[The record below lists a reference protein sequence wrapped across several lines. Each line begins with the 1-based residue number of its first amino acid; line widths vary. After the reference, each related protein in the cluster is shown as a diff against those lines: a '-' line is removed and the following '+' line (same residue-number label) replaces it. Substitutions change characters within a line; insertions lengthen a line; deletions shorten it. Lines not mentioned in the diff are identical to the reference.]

1 MAGFFERL
9 AARCASH
16 NTFLCVGL
24 DPRASSAAEA
34 EALCVSL
41 IDATHDVACCFKPN
55 AAFFEAHGSAGLE
68 ALKRVIAKVHAVGGL
83 ALLDCKR
90 GDIGA
95 TAEAYA
101 KACYDDLGA
110 DCVTLSP
117 YLGYDAI
124 APFVTGPYAGK
135 GCFVLCATS
144 NGSAEE
150 VQSDELRG
158 TVAAL
163 CGGAWAAQT
172 AEASRPL
179 GLVVGATKPAAVAA
193 ARRANG
199 AAWILAPGVGAQGAS
214 ASDVVAAALA
224 GNAAPSRASLRL
236 VVPVSRAVA
245 NAPDPKAKAAEL
257 RDEINAAVECAL
269 AKPPAPSIA
278 PHQRAF
284 IDCVLDTGALKFGAF
299 TLKSGR
305 ASPYFF
311 NAGKVCDGP
320 NVLSLFEAY
329 AAAIVASGLDFDVI
343 FGPAY
348 KGIPLCAG
356 VAAALAKRGVTAR
369 FAYNRKEAKDHGEG
383 GTLVGADVAGK
394 KVLLVDDVISA
405 GTAVR
410 EATGILKQAGAVL
423 VAVCVAVDREE
434 VTGGAAPPEPG
445 APRVSAVAAVQRD
458 LGVPVVPIVTLTD
471 LLAYLDA
478 AKGGDAETAKH
489 ADAVRDYRAVYG
501 ARMS

>member
-9 AARCASH
+9 AARCASQE
-16 NTFLCVGL
+16 TFLCVGL

-163 CGGAWAAQT
+163 CGGAWAART

-224 GNAAPSRASLRL
+224 ATPRRRCVPPPRRA
-236 VVPVSRAVA
+236 VSRAVA
-245 NAPDPKAKAAEL
+245 NAPDPRAKAAEL

-311 NAGKVCDGP
+311 NAGK
-320 NVLSLFEAY
+320 
-329 AAAIVASGLDFDVI
+329 
-343 FGPAY
+343 
-348 KGIPLCAG
+348 
-356 VAAALAKRGVTAR
+356 

-410 EATGILKQAGAVL
+410 EATGILKQAGAIL

-445 APRVSAVAAVQRD
+445 ARGSPPPAQRD

-501 ARMS
+501 APVLEPARAA

>member
-9 AARCASH
+9 AARCASQK
-16 NTFLCVGL
+16 TFLCVGL

-163 CGGAWAAQT
+163 CGGAWAA
-172 AEASRPL
+172 
-179 GLVVGATKPAAVAA
+179 
-193 ARRANG
+193 AR
-199 AAWILAPGVGAQGAS
+199 
-214 ASDVVAAALA
+214 AL
-224 GNAAPSRASLRL
+224 NY
-236 VVPVSRAVA
+236 
-245 NAPDPKAKAAEL
+245 N
-257 RDEINAAVECAL
+257 
-269 AKPPAPSIA
+269 
-278 PHQRAF
+278 
-284 IDCVLDTGALKFGAF
+284 
-299 TLKSGR
+299 
-305 ASPYFF
+305 
-311 NAGKVCDGP
+311 
-320 NVLSLFEAY
+320 
-329 AAAIVASGLDFDVI
+329 
-343 FGPAY
+343 
-348 KGIPLCAG
+348 
-356 VAAALAKRGVTAR
+356 RGVR
-369 FAYNRKEAKDHGEG
+369 
-383 GTLVGADVAGK
+383 
-394 KVLLVDDVISA
+394 S
-405 GTAVR
+405 
-410 EATGILKQAGAVL
+410 ILPSQL
-423 VAVCVAVDREE
+423 H
-434 VTGGAAPPEPG
+434 T
-445 APRVSAVAAVQRD
+445 
-458 LGVPVVPIVTLTD
+458 
-471 LLAYLDA
+471 Y
-478 AKGGDAETAKH
+478 
-489 ADAVRDYRAVYG
+489 
-501 ARMS
+501 